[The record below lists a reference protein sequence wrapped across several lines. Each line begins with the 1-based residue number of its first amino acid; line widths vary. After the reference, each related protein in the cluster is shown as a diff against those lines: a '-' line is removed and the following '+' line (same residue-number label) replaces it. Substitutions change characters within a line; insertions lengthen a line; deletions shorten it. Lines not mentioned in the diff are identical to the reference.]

1 MILWISILEYLH
13 HVFTRIKD
21 EPNQITNNG
30 EKNHIVSSL
39 GGTDSSVHMDKV
51 TATVRYSGVSDNR
64 TTNSHAYRPVIIVI
78 GVILAITTLTGF
90 IMSGGLVPTNNE
102 KAAKS
107 ILIEPLNL
115 GEVKGRV
122 ISHNGLSAIGATV
135 VAYQKIGFSTSTE
148 EEGGYTAKSSI
159 STDSTFSFNLPS
171 GVYDLIVFYY
181 DGRHDVVKNYA
192 IWPNTSSSFDF
203 NYQ

>member
-1 MILWISILEYLH
+1 M
-13 HVFTRIKD
+13 
-21 EPNQITNNG
+21 
-30 EKNHIVSSL
+30 NHIVSSL
-39 GGTDSSVHMDKV
+39 GGTDSRIHMDKV
-51 TATVRYSGVSDNR
+51 TATARYSGVSDNR
-64 TTNSHAYRPVIIVI
+64 TTNSHAYRQVIIVI
-78 GVILAITTLTGF
+78 GVVLAIITLTGF
-90 IMSGGLVPTNNE
+90 IISGGLVPTNNE

-135 VAYQKIGFSTSTE
+135 VAYQKIGFSTSAE
-148 EEGGYTAKSSI
+148 EEGGYTASI
-159 STDSTFSFNLPS
+159 SPDSTFSFNLPS
-171 GVYDLIVFYY
+171 GVYDLIVFYH